1 MFDMG
6 WSELLLIGIVA
17 LIVVGPKDLPVL
29 FRNVGQFVGKAR
41 GMAREFTRAME
52 DAAKESGVDDVTKT
66 LRDAANPKQFGLDKL
81 RDAADLTPKSAKKP
95 ANKAAGSNTEN
106 LSKERAEAAE
116 KIRNA
121 AAERAT
127 QRKAEEAAAA
137 AQPQPDPAPAAAT
150 APKPD
155 PAAPN
160 SETSSKTGDA

>member
-95 ANKAAGSNTEN
+95 AGSNTEK

-137 AQPQPDPAPAAAT
+137 ATPQPDPAPAADT
-150 APKPD
+150 GPKPD
-155 PAAPN
+155 PAAPTPT
-160 SETSSKTGDA
+160 SETPSKTGDA